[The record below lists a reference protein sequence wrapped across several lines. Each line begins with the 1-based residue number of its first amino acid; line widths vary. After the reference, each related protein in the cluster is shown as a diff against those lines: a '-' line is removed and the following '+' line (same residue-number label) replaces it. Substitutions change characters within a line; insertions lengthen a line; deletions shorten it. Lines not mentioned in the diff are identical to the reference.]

1 MNADPALERSS
12 GLSIVRDVILA
23 PRSAFEAL
31 AARTH
36 WGWAYLIV
44 CVLGCAGAVLQ
55 IPAGEHVAVS
65 MIAQNPTHDPQIA
78 AMTPAQTQ
86 QVIKVWTLTQQWIWV
101 AYPLISIIFIG
112 VASLVL
118 LVGNAVA
125 RGKATF
131 VRLFGLAANVAI
143 VNYGVAYFLIGL
155 LTTLRGPDSFYTQ
168 RDITNVIP
176 SLAWLAPAGS
186 PKLATALSVFN
197 PFEIWSFF
205 LIALGLGTIAK
216 LPPVPAYV
224 VAAVVTFGAAAFIVP
239 FAR

>member
-1 MNADPALERSS
+1 MNADAVLERRS
-12 GLSIVRDVILA
+12 GLSVVRDVILA

-31 AARTH
+31 ATRTH

-44 CVLGCAGAVLQ
+44 CILGCVGAILQ
-55 IPAGEHVAVS
+55 SPAGQHVAVA
-65 MIAQNPTHDPQIA
+65 MIAQNPTHDPRIA
-78 AMTPAQTQ
+78 AMSPAETQ
-86 QVIKVWTLTQQWIWV
+86 QVIKISTLTQQWLWV
-101 AYPLISIIFIG
+101 AYPLIAIIAIG
-112 VASLVL
+112 VASLIL
-118 LVGNAVA
+118 LIGNAIA
-125 RGKATF
+125 RGTATF

-143 VNYGVAYFLIGL
+143 VNYGIAYFLIGV

-168 RDITNVIP
+168 RDITNTIP
-176 SLAWLAPAGS
+176 SLAWLVPAGS
-186 PKLATALSVFN
+186 PKLAAALSVVN

-216 LPPVPAYV
+216 LSPVPAYV

>member
-12 GLSIVRDVILA
+12 GLSVVRDVILA

-44 CVLGCAGAVLQ
+44 CVLGCAGAILQ
-55 IPAGEHVAVS
+55 IPAGEHAAVAI
-65 MIAQNPTHDPQIA
+65 IAQNPTHDPGIA
-78 AMTPAQTQ
+78 GLSPAQAQ
-86 QVIKVWTLTQQWIWV
+86 QAIKISTLTQQWLWV
-101 AYPLISIIFIG
+101 AYPVIAIIAIG

-131 VRLFGLAANVAI
+131 ARLFGLAANVAI
-143 VNYGVAYFLIGL
+143 INYGIAYFLIGV
-155 LTTLRGPDSFYTQ
+155 LTRLRGPDSFYTQ

-176 SLAWLAPAGS
+176 SLAWVVPGGS
-186 PKLATALSVFN
+186 PKLAAALATFN

-205 LIALGLGTIAK
+205 LLALGLGAIAK

-224 VAAVVTFGAAAFIVP
+224 VAAVVTFGAAALVVP